1 MKNHKTKLM
10 GVINVTPDS
19 YFEGSR
25 ETSPASI
32 LLKIKEMHSQGA
44 NWIDIGAESTSPYA
58 QPISEEEELK
68 RLTPLFEALPSISA
82 TVPFSIDTYKPTVAA
97 QALKH
102 GFTLINDVTGF
113 QNPLMRKL
121 AADTGAQICM
131 MHMGNGIYPQGIISH
146 LLEWF
151 SLKIDQLLK
160 DGIQSSQIIL
170 DPGIGGGKFGKSV
183 DDNLQILHNLEKL
196 AGLGFPLLLGVSRKT
211 FLQQITGK
219 SAEETLPATLA
230 AAVIAIQKGVNILRV
245 HDVAAHSQVLD
256 VLSR

>member
-1 MKNHKTKLM
+1 MKDRKTKLM

-32 LLKIKEMHSQGA
+32 LLKIEEMQSEGA
-44 NWIDIGAESTSPYA
+44 SWIDIGAESTAPNASPV
-58 QPISEEEELK
+58 SEEEELK
-68 RLTPLFEALPSISA
+68 RLTPLFVALSSFNSI
-82 TVPFSIDTYKPTVAA
+82 PLSIDTYKPTVAA
-97 QALKH
+97 LALKH
-102 GFTLINDVTGF
+102 GFKLINDITGF
-113 QNPLMRKL
+113 QDPLMRKL
-121 AADTGAQICM
+121 AADSGAQICV
-131 MHMGNGIYPQGIISH
+131 MHMGDGIYPQGIISH

-151 SLKIDQLLK
+151 SLKIDQLLN

-170 DPGIGGGKFGKSV
+170 DPGIGSGRFGKSI

-196 AGLGFPLLLGVSRKT
+196 AGLGFPLLLGVSRKK
-211 FLQQITGK
+211 FLQQITRK

-230 AAVIAIQKGVNILRV
+230 AAVLAIQKGVNILRV